1 MVYSSLFARWAFVVK
16 PQNLLLAG
24 CHITNVAAQA
34 NQLRRAVEYKQE
46 NGKDDEVN
54 DILQKAAATVV
65 GGLAC
70 VVAGPTV
77 QSALVNANLGP
88 ISTVAAA
95 DGKNTSTWNV

>member
-1 MVYSSLFARWAFVVK
+1 
-16 PQNLLLAG
+16 
-24 CHITNVAAQA
+24 
-34 NQLRRAVEYKQE
+34 
-46 NGKDDEVN
+46 
-54 DILQKAAATVV
+54 LQKAAATVV

-95 DGKNTSTWNV
+95 DGKIYCVECMNNI